1 MFIICY
7 LIHVH
12 VGVLVGVVAIY
23 DKLKPEARDAVRSL
37 QSMGVRV
44 ALLTGDNHRTALA
57 IAKAV
62 STCAQHLYAYMYMV
76 YCKYACGF

>member
-1 MFIICY
+1 MYVFLLHAY
-7 LIHVH
+7 TY

-23 DKLKPEARDAVRSL
+23 DKLKPEAHDAVRIL

-62 STCAQHLYAYMYMV
+62 SLCAEYQYPCTYA
-76 YCKYACGF
+76 

>member
-1 MFIICY
+1 MCIGVHIYMYTLYEVFMY
-7 LIHVH
+7 FLIPHIH

-23 DKLKPEARDAVRSL
+23 DKLKAEARDAVRSL

-62 STCAQHLYAYMYMV
+62 STCT
-76 YCKYACGF
+76 CT

>member
-1 MFIICY
+1 M
-7 LIHVH
+7 
-12 VGVLVGVVAIY
+12 AIY
-23 DKLKPEARDAVRSL
+23 DKVKPEARDAVRSL

-62 STCAQHLYAYMYMV
+62 STCA
-76 YCKYACGF
+76 